1 MDNHSWLM
9 IKSFHKSAFVVQ
21 VLYIH
26 LPVSPSCVFDVNVKE
41 SPFDAV
47 QIFGISPVYGSGRD
61 HFSRRP
67 FLGPRVDAPC
77 ILQGILIH
85 CNLCGLEFLVLCY
98 ASVV

>member
-1 MDNHSWLM
+1 MDNQSWLM

-26 LPVSPSCVFDVNVKE
+26 LPVSPYCVFDVNVKE
-41 SPFDAV
+41 RVLLMQFILSV
-47 QIFGISPVYGSGRD
+47 NESGRD

-67 FLGPRVDAPC
+67 FLGPRVDTPC

-85 CNLCGLEFLVLCY
+85 CIVR
-98 ASVV
+98 S

>member
-41 SPFDAV
+41 NPLMQFILSV
-47 QIFGISPVYGSGRD
+47 NESGRD
-61 HFSRRP
+61 HVTRRL
-67 FLGPRVDAPC
+67 FLGPYAPC

-85 CNLCGLEFLVLCY
+85 CIVR
-98 ASVV
+98 S

>member
-41 SPFDAV
+41 NPFDAV
-47 QIFGISPVYGSGRD
+47 YFV
-61 HFSRRP
+61 
-67 FLGPRVDAPC
+67 C
-77 ILQGILIH
+77 
-85 CNLCGLEFLVLCY
+85 E
-98 ASVV
+98 